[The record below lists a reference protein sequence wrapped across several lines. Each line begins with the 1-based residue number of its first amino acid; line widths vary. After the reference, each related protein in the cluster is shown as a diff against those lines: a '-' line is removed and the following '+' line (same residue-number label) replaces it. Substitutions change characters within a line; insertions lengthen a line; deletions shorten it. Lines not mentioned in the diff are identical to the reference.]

1 MYGWRARIGI
11 TSGGRGD
18 TFMYEF
24 YKIVPEGVVVVFGGT
39 TGAILQLTQ
48 DYIDKAI
55 ANIEAGVTDLARVGV
70 DYIFILGHP
79 LFTSQ
84 GVGSDTRAIQ
94 RFEKKF
100 GIPVNTGIT
109 AEVEALR
116 YMNIRR
122 VAVVT
127 PHEKG
132 INDML
137 SGFLTQSGF
146 EVAMIK
152 GMGIRENRM
161 IAAQP
166 DYEAYRLAKSVYREC
181 PNVDGIYIQCPRL
194 PTIYQVERIE
204 RETGVPVITSTPAYI
219 WAAFKRLKI
228 KERITGFGRL
238 LETLNE

>member
-24 YKIVPEGVVVVFGGT
+24 YKIVPEGVVVVYGGPSGT
-39 TGAILQLTQ
+39 ILQLTQ
-48 DYIDKAI
+48 EYIDKAI
-55 ANIEAGVTDLARVGV
+55 ARIEAGVEDLVRVGV
-70 DYIFILGHP
+70 DYIFSLGHP
-79 LFTSQ
+79 LYTSQ

-94 RFEKKF
+94 MFEKRY
-100 GIPVNTGIT
+100 GIPFNTGIT
-109 AEVEALR
+109 AEVDALR
-116 YMNIRR
+116 EMKIEK

-127 PHEKG
+127 PHEQG

-137 SGFLTQSGF
+137 SRFLTQSGF
-146 EVAMIK
+146 EVALIK

-166 DYEAYRLAKSVYREC
+166 DYEAYRLAKSIYIEC
-181 PNVDGIYIQCPRL
+181 PDVDGIYIQCPRL
-194 PTIYQVERIE
+194 PTIFQIERIE

-238 LETLNE
+238 LETLSV